1 MPPLKTNNMKI
12 QEQLINTENGTEY
25 WKIYFELLNDKP
37 LTKLQ
42 WELINN
48 VINKMI
54 YEFQNK

>member
-1 MPPLKTNNMKI
+1 MKI
-12 QEQLINTENGTEY
+12 QEQLINIENGTEY

-48 VINKMI
+48 AINKMI